1 MKRLQLVIIILLCSL
16 SGCVF
21 HPYGNLIGIKALKTV
36 TKTCDSIFVKVTMQ
50 TSDAIP
56 FISYYELSG
65 TSDFTDT
72 FNFNEWT
79 ISAMPVHNSPILV
92 LYFSE
97 EWTLE
102 LYSDGTAWAHNGY
115 ARFPAKQ
122 DCYFIFPYYNLDAII
137 NYVEKNSIQHY
148 WGDSIINSATVHH

>member
-21 HPYGNLIGIKALKTV
+21 HPYDNLIGIKALKTV
-36 TKTCDSIFVKVTMQ
+36 TKTYDSIFVKVTMQ

-65 TSDFTDT
+65 TSDFSDA
-72 FNFNEWT
+72 FNFDEWA
-79 ISAMPVHNSPILV
+79 ISTMRGHNSPILV
-92 LYFSE
+92 LRFSE
-97 EWTLE
+97 AWTLE
-102 LYSDGTAWAHNGY
+102 LYSDGTAWAHNEY

-122 DCYFIFPYYNLDAII
+122 DCYYSFPACNLDTIRS
-137 NYVEKNSIQHY
+137 YVENNSFKYY
-148 WGDSIINSATVHH
+148 WGDSIINSATFHH